1 MTNSLKDYEEMFQ
14 RLSLSELEVEDGG
27 FKLRMKKE
35 WTASV
40 PAAVAPESAVQ
51 IQASEMALE
60 PAVETA
66 TESKAVSGVEVKAPL
81 LGVFYGAVG
90 GKRAV
95 EVGDKVE
102 KGDVLCTL
110 EAMKMMNEVK
120 APVSGTVKQVLAAEG
135 DLVEFDQ
142 VLFVIE

>member
-1 MTNSLKDYEEMFQ
+1 MTNSLKDYEEIFE
-14 RLSLSELEVEDGG
+14 RLSLTELDVQEGD
-27 FKLRMKKE
+27 FKLKLKRE
-35 WTASV
+35 VTLSQNPAPVPVSV
-40 PAAVAPESAVQ
+40 QTPIPSKGPEQAPAN
-51 IQASEMALE
+51 
-60 PAVETA
+60 
-66 TESKAVSGVEVKAPL
+66 KVSTGVEVKAPL

-90 GKRAV
+90 DKEAV
-95 EVGDKVE
+95 SKGDKVS

-120 APVSGTVKQVLAAEG
+120 APVDGTVTEVCAKEG

>member
-1 MTNSLKDYEEMFQ
+1 MTNSLKDYEDMFR
-14 RLSLSELEVEDGG
+14 RLSLSELEVEDGD
-27 FKLRMKKE
+27 FKMRMKRE
-35 WTASV
+35 W
-40 PAAVAPESAVQ
+40 VAPSVAVVPEGAMQ

-60 PAVETA
+60 PALEA
-66 TESKAVSGVEVKAPL
+66 EAESFAVSGVEVKAPL
-81 LGVFYGAVG
+81 LGVFHGAVG

-95 EVGDKVE
+95 KAGDKVE

-120 APVSGTVKQVLAAEG
+120 APVSGTIKQVLAAEG

>member
-1 MTNSLKDYEEMFQ
+1 MTNSLKDYEEMFK
-14 RLSLSELEVEDGG
+14 RLSLSELEVEDGD

-35 WTASV
+35 WIAPGV
-40 PAAVAPESAVQ
+40 AAVPEGAVQ
-51 IQASEMALE
+51 DQASEKALE
-60 PAVETA
+60 PAKETETDA
-66 TESKAVSGVEVKAPL
+66 KAVSGVEVKAPL

-95 EVGDKVE
+95 EVGDRVE
-102 KGDVLCTL
+102 KGDALCTL

-120 APVSGTVKQVLAAEG
+120 APVSGTVVQVLAAEG

>member
-1 MTNSLKDYEEMFQ
+1 MTNSLKEYEEMFQ
-14 RLSLSELEVEDGG
+14 RLSLSELEVEEGG

-35 WTASV
+35 WKAPALEAVV
-40 PAAVAPESAVQ
+40 PEGAVQ

-60 PAVETA
+60 PAKK
-66 TESKAVSGVEVKAPL
+66 TEAESFAVSGVEVKAPL

-95 EVGDKVE
+95 EAGDKVE

-120 APVSGTVKQVLAAEG
+120 APVSGMVKQVLAAEG
-135 DLVEFDQ
+135 NLVEFDQ

>member
-1 MTNSLKDYEEMFQ
+1 MTNSLKDYEEMFK
-14 RLSLSELEVEDGG
+14 RLSLSELEIEDGD
-27 FKLRMKKE
+27 FKMRMKKE
-35 WTASV
+35 W
-40 PAAVAPESAVQ
+40 VA
-51 IQASEMALE
+51 
-60 PAVETA
+60 PAVESVVTEPKANAA
-66 TESKAVSGVEVKAPL
+66 TKVEVKGVEVKAPL

-90 GKRAV
+90 GKKTV

-142 VLFVIE
+142 VLFVIG

>member
-1 MTNSLKDYEEMFQ
+1 MTNSLKDYEEMFR
-14 RLSLSELEVEDGG
+14 RLSLSELEVEDGD
-27 FKLRMKKE
+27 FRMRMKRE
-35 WTASV
+35 WIAPSV
-40 PAAVAPESAVQ
+40 AVVPESAVQ
-51 IQASEMALE
+51 MQMKEESYGPVKEAE
-60 PAVETA
+60 PEDR
-66 TESKAVSGVEVKAPL
+66 EVSGVEVKAPL
-81 LGVFYGAVG
+81 LGVFYGAVS
-90 GKRAV
+90 GKKAV

>member
-1 MTNSLKDYEEMFQ
+1 M
-14 RLSLSELEVEDGG
+14 
-27 FKLRMKKE
+27 
-35 WTASV
+35 
-40 PAAVAPESAVQ
+40 Q

-60 PAVETA
+60 PALEA
-66 TESKAVSGVEVKAPL
+66 EAESFAVSGVEVKAPL
-81 LGVFYGAVG
+81 LGVFDGAVG
-90 GKRAV
+90 RKRAV
-95 EVGDKVE
+95 EAGDKVE

-120 APVSGTVKQVLAAEG
+120 APVSGMVKQVLAAEG

>member
-35 WTASV
+35 WKASV

-60 PAVETA
+60 AAKEAEPEAGVI
-66 TESKAVSGVEVKAPL
+66 SGVEVKAPL

-95 EVGDKVE
+95 EAGDKVE

>member
-1 MTNSLKDYEEMFQ
+1 MTNSLKDYEEMFR
-14 RLSLSELEVEDGG
+14 RLSLSELEVEDGD
-27 FKLRMKKE
+27 FKMRMKRE
-35 WTASV
+35 GTAPSV
-40 PAAVAPESAVQ
+40 AVVPEGAVQ
-51 IQASEMALE
+51 IRASEMALE
-60 PAVETA
+60 PAKETE
-66 TESKAVSGVEVKAPL
+66 TESFAISGVEVKAPL
-81 LGVFYGAVG
+81 LGVFYGAAG

>member
-35 WTASV
+35 WKAPV

-81 LGVFYGAVG
+81 LGVFYGAVS
-90 GKRAV
+90 GKKAV

-135 DLVEFDQ
+135 DLVEYDQ

>member
-1 MTNSLKDYEEMFQ
+1 MTNSLKDYEEMFR

-35 WTASV
+35 WKAPD
-40 PAAVAPESAVQ
+40 PAAASAEGAMQ
-51 IQASEMALE
+51 IQASEMVLE
-60 PAVETA
+60 PAKETEA
-66 TESKAVSGVEVKAPL
+66 ESKAVSGVEVKAPL

-95 EVGDKVE
+95 EVDDKVE

>member
-1 MTNSLKDYEEMFQ
+1 MTNSLKDYEEMFR
-14 RLSLSELEVEDGG
+14 RLSLSELEVEDGD
-27 FKLRMKKE
+27 FKMRMKRE
-35 WTASV
+35 WTAPSV
-40 PAAVAPESAVQ
+40 AVVPEGAVQ
-51 IQASEMALE
+51 IRASEMALE
-60 PAVETA
+60 PAKETEA
-66 TESKAVSGVEVKAPL
+66 ESFAVSGVEVKAPL
-81 LGVFYGAVG
+81 LGVFYGAAG

-102 KGDVLCTL
+102 KDDVLCTL

-120 APVSGTVKQVLAAEG
+120 APVSGSVKQVLAAEG

>member
-1 MTNSLKDYEEMFQ
+1 MTNLLKDYEEMFR
-14 RLSLSELEVEDGG
+14 RLSLSELEVEDGD
-27 FKLRMKKE
+27 FKMRMKRE
-35 WTASV
+35 WTAPSV
-40 PAAVAPESAVQ
+40 AVVPEGAVQ
-51 IQASEMALE
+51 IRASEMALE
-60 PAVETA
+60 PAKETEA
-66 TESKAVSGVEVKAPL
+66 ESFAVSGVEVKAPL

-102 KGDVLCTL
+102 KGDVLCTI

>member
-1 MTNSLKDYEEMFQ
+1 MINSLKDYEEMFK
-14 RLSLSELEVEDGG
+14 RLSLSELEVEDGD
-27 FKLRMKKE
+27 FKLKMKKE
-35 WTASV
+35 WVAPAV
-40 PAAVAPESAVQ
+40 AAVAAVGAVPN
-51 IQASEMALE
+51 QASEKALE
-60 PAVETA
+60 PANETE
-66 TESKAVSGVEVKAPL
+66 TESFAVSGVEVKAPL

-95 EVGDKVE
+95 EAGDKVE

>member
-1 MTNSLKDYEEMFQ
+1 MTNSLKDYEEMFK
-14 RLSLSELEVEDGG
+14 RLSLSELEVEDGD
-27 FKLRMKKE
+27 FKMRMKRE
-35 WTASV
+35 WTAPSV
-40 PAAVAPESAVQ
+40 AVVPEGTVQ
-51 IQASEMALE
+51 VRASEMALE
-60 PAVETA
+60 PAKETEA
-66 TESKAVSGVEVKAPL
+66 ESFAVSGVEVKAPL
-81 LGVFYGAVG
+81 LGVFYGAAG